1 MTAAPPAPP
10 IDPTAPPPRDPPWVS
25 AVKVLTALGALG
37 LLALA
42 VLWELHVDLGA
53 LTAAPALSALSLSFG
68 LVIAVR
74 VGLWLGYRPAPPA
87 DDDALPTLTVVV
99 PAYNEGPG
107 VARTLESLLG
117 SRYPRG
123 RLRVIA
129 VNDGSKDDTGA
140 ALDAALARM
149 KAAGEDRLEVIHL
162 PENRGKREAL
172 FAGFSR
178 ATSDIIATV
187 DSDSVARPDTLRAL
201 VAPFADARVGGVAG
215 RVMVWNRRQNLLTR
229 MLHVR
234 YLLGFDFVRAYQSR
248 LGTVWCCPG
257 ALQAYRRALV
267 APHLEAWR
275 GQRFLGARC
284 TNGDDHAMTNLVL
297 SLGGDTRYQSNAEVY
312 TLVPSRTLRL
322 CKMYIRWGRSATREG
337 LRALAFTPRRMVAKG
352 WLAGPAI
359 AVDALSQPL
368 AMAMR
373 LVGLFGGT
381 WLAFSS
387 PAWFLRALLVS
398 TLFALPYAL
407 VYLRSERSSDVLF
420 GILYGWYALLGLFWV
435 QPFATLTVRK
445 SGWMTRG

>member
-1 MTAAPPAPP
+1 MTTTLPDPSAPA
-10 IDPTAPPPRDPPWVS
+10 PRDPSWVV
-25 AVKVLTALGALG
+25 AVKVCITLGALG
-37 LLALA
+37 LLVLA

-53 LTAAPALSALSLSFG
+53 LSASPAVSAVSLSLVSI
-68 LVIAVR
+68 IAIR
-74 VGLWLGYRPAPPA
+74 VGLWLGYRPVPPP

-107 VARTLESLLG
+107 VARTLESLLA
-117 SRYPRG
+117 SDYPRA

-140 ALDAALARM
+140 ALDATLARM

-178 ATSDIIATV
+178 AASEIIATV
-187 DSDSVARPDTLRAL
+187 DSDSLARPNTLRAL
-201 VAPFADARVGGVAG
+201 VAPFSDARTGGVAG
-215 RVMVWNRRQNLLTR
+215 RVMVWNRRRNLLTR

-257 ALQAYRRALV
+257 AAQAYRRALV

-297 SLGGDTRYQSNAEVY
+297 ALGADTRYQSTAEVY
-312 TLVPSRTLRL
+312 TLVPSRYLRL
-322 CKMYIRWGRSATREG
+322 CKMYIRWGRSTTREG
-337 LRALAFTPRRMVAKG
+337 LRALAFTPRRAVAKG
-352 WLAGPAI
+352 WLAGAAI
-359 AVDALSQPL
+359 ALDALSQPL
-368 AMAMR
+368 AIAMR
-373 LVGLFGGT
+373 LLGLFGGT

-387 PAWFLRALLVS
+387 PVLFARALLLT

-407 VYLRSERSSDVLF
+407 VYLRSERSTDLMF
-420 GILYGWYALLGLFWV
+420 GILYGWFALVGLFWV

-445 SGWMTRG
+445 TGWLTRG

>member
-1 MTAAPPAPP
+1 MTTTVPDPSAP
-10 IDPTAPPPRDPPWVS
+10 TPRDPSWVV
-25 AVKVLTALGALG
+25 AVKLCIALGALG
-37 LLALA
+37 LLVLA

-53 LTAAPALSALSLSFG
+53 LSASPVLSAVSLSLVSI
-68 LVIAVR
+68 IAIR
-74 VGLWLGYRPAPPA
+74 VGLWLGYRPVPPP

-107 VARTLESLLG
+107 VAKTLESLLAAD
-117 SRYPRG
+117 YPRA

-129 VNDGSKDDTGA
+129 VDDGSKDDTGA

-172 FAGFSR
+172 FAGFAR
-178 ATSDIIATV
+178 AQSEIIATV
-187 DSDSVARPDTLRAL
+187 DSDSLARPNTLRAL
-201 VAPFADARVGGVAG
+201 VAPFSDARTGGVAG
-215 RVMVWNRRQNLLTR
+215 RVMVWNRRRNLLTR

-257 ALQAYRRALV
+257 AAQAYRRALV

-275 GQRFLGARC
+275 TQRFLGARC

-297 SLGGDTRYQSNAEVY
+297 SLGADTRYQSTAEVY
-312 TLVPSRTLRL
+312 TLVPSRYLRL

-337 LRALAFTPRRMVAKG
+337 LRALAFTPRRTVAKG
-352 WLAGPAI
+352 WLAGAAI
-359 AVDALSQPL
+359 ALDALSQPV
-368 AMAMR
+368 AIAMR
-373 LVGLFGGT
+373 LFGLLGGT

-387 PAWFLRALLVS
+387 PAWFARALLLT

-407 VYLRSERSSDVLF
+407 VYLRSERSSDLLF
-420 GILYGWYALLGLFWV
+420 GILYGWFALVGLFWV

-445 SGWMTRG
+445 AGWLTRG